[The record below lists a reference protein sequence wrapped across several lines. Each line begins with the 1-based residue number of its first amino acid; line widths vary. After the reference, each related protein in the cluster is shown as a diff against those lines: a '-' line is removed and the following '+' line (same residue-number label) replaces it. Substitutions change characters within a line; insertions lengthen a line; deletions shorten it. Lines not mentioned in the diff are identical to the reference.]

1 MKLGS
6 SVAVAVAVA
15 VYVAVSCSSD
25 WTSSLGTSIC
35 CGCGPKRKKKKSKTF
50 QQLHVARG
58 YMCLRATIL
67 DSSNLEYSRPGISYH
82 VTMQTWKG
90 LDQQHGIVSSY
101 V

>member
-1 MKLGS
+1 MWLS
-6 SVAVAVAVA
+6 AVALIGPLAWEPPYAVGVA
-15 VYVAVSCSSD
+15 
-25 WTSSLGTSIC
+25 LKG
-35 CGCGPKRKKKKSKTF
+35 KKKKSKTF

-90 LDQQHGIVSSY
+90 LDQQHGVVSSY